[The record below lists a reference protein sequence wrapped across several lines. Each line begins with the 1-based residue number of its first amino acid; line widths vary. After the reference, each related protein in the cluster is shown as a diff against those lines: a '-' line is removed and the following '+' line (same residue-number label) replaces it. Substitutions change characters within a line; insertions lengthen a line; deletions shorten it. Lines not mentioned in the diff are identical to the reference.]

1 MSDLI
6 NKENGLGMLCKTCG
20 QNMSVCEYGEDD
32 TYLIVMFA
40 CKTCSEGSYMLID
53 KATGD
58 GEIMVGPIEKY
69 EE

>member
-1 MSDLI
+1 MSGLM
-6 NKENGLGMLCKTCG
+6 NKENRLSMLCKTCG
-20 QNMSVCEYGEDD
+20 REMSICEYGEDE

-40 CKTCSEGSYMLID
+40 CKPCSEGSYMLID

-58 GEIMVGPIEKY
+58 GDIMVGPIEKY